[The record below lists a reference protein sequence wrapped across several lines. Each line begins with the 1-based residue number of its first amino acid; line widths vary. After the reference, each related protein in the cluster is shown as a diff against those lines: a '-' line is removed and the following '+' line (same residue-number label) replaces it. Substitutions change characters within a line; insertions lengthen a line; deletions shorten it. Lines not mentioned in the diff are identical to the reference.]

1 MLNSVYRNLE
11 HHTAIDR
18 KFKSLHRSRKIWSKF
33 NLRKIEAK
41 NILESS
47 LAKFTRR
54 YFRLNVFTRN

>member
-18 KFKSLHRSRKIWSKF
+18 KFNSFHRSRKIWSKF
-33 NLRKIEAK
+33 NFREVEAK
-41 NILESS
+41 NILEAS
-47 LAKFTRR
+47 LAKFDRR